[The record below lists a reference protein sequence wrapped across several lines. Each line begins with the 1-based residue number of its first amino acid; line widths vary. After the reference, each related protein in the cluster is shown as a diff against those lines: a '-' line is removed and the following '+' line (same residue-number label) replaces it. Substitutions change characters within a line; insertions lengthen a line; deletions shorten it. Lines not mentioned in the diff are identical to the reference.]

1 MLPDLIRT
9 ALTDALALVLP
20 VDCAGCDAP
29 DTALCPECL
38 GMLRPAPQPRRIDS
52 ETVWSGLAFDG
63 VPARVLRALKEDGRT
78 GLARHV
84 APALADGVRRA
95 ARGRSVLVV
104 PVPTSSAAFRR
115 RGYRVPDLIA
125 RRADLEVAPLL
136 RITRR
141 TADQRGL
148 GRDARRSNVAGAFAV
163 RCLRG
168 SGVGSGRGV
177 VIVDDVVTT
186 GATLAEAARVLRAAG
201 IEVVGCAA
209 VAATPLRGAHE

>member
-1 MLPDLIRT
+1 VLPDLVRT
-9 ALTDALALVLP
+9 ALSDALALLLP
-20 VDCAGCDAP
+20 VDCAGCDAR

-38 GMLRPAPQPRRIDS
+38 GMLRPAPHPRRIDG
-52 ETVWSGLAFDG
+52 ETVWSGLSFDG

-78 GLARHV
+78 GLARPL

-95 ARGRSVLVV
+95 SRGSSVVVV
-104 PVPTSSAAFRR
+104 PVPTSAAAYRR

-125 RRADLEVAPLL
+125 HRADLEVAPLL
-136 RITRR
+136 RVTRR

-148 GRDARRSNVAGAFAV
+148 GREARRGNVAGAFAV
-163 RCLRG
+163 RGPRG
-168 SGVGSGRGV
+168 SRRESGRGV

-209 VAATPLRGAHE
+209 VAATPLRGGRV